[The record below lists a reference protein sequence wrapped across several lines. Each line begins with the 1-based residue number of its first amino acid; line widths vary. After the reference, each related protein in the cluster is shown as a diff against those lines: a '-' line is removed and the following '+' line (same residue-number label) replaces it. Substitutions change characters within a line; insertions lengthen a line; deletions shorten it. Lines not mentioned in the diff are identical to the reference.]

1 MLPAAPSVGDQPQDD
16 VAVAL
21 AWAAERRQAI
31 ERLGVE
37 IRGLGWSGLR
47 RSRLSCGQN
56 VSNAAGGAEQD
67 KRDSEA
73 PCYPKRAPS
82 TRWPMRARRRQGLER
97 DHRPGRPNPFG
108 AALVG
113 VGLSHQ
119 KLA

>member
-56 VSNAAGGAEQD
+56 VSNAAGGAS
-67 KRDSEA
+67 KTSAIVRRHAIRSA
-73 PCYPKRAPS
+73 R
-82 TRWPMRARRRQGLER
+82 RAR
-97 DHRPGRPNPFG
+97 DGR
-108 AALVG
+108 
-113 VGLSHQ
+113 
-119 KLA
+119 